1 MPQLIDY
8 IDKIARDKNRDVLYL
23 LFKPQK
29 GDDPFFFDY
38 EACKRRKQVIK
49 WLEKNNIIYY
59 PCMGAAVERA
69 SLDSYRGFL
78 YIDVPYDE
86 ANADFKKLSAYLEY
100 PDGSMRYDDMIFA
113 YYPLEKAMKNKHHD
127 EPGFWDKFFDEQGW

>member
-38 EACKRRKQVIK
+38 EAVELHPEVI
-49 WLEKNNIIYY
+49 
-59 PCMGAAVERA
+59 
-69 SLDSYRGFL
+69 
-78 YIDVPYDE
+78 
-86 ANADFKKLSAYLEY
+86 
-100 PDGSMRYDDMIFA
+100 
-113 YYPLEKAMKNKHHD
+113 H
-127 EPGFWDKFFDEQGW
+127 

>member
-8 IDKIARDKNRDVLYL
+8 IDKIARNKNRDVLYL
-23 LFKPQK
+23 LFKPQQ
-29 GDDPFFFDY
+29 GEDPLFFDD

-78 YIDVPYDE
+78 YIDVPYDA

-100 PDGSMRYDDMIFA
+100 PDGSMRA
-113 YYPLEKAMKNKHHD
+113 L
-127 EPGFWDKFFDEQGW
+127 

>member
-23 LFKPQK
+23 LFKPQQ
-29 GDDPFFFDY
+29 GEDPLFFDD

-49 WLEKNNIIYY
+49 WLEKNNISYY

-78 YIDVPYDE
+78 
-86 ANADFKKLSAYLEY
+86 
-100 PDGSMRYDDMIFA
+100 
-113 YYPLEKAMKNKHHD
+113 
-127 EPGFWDKFFDEQGW
+127 

>member
-29 GDDPFFFDY
+29 GDDPILFLIMKPVNA
-38 EACKRRKQVIK
+38 ETRSSSGWRKTTSP
-49 WLEKNNIIYY
+49 IIHAWES
-59 PCMGAAVERA
+59 GLERA
-69 SLDSYRGFL
+69 GLDSYNGFL

-86 ANADFKKLSAYLEY
+86 ADADFKKLALLVS
-100 PDGSMRYDDMIFA
+100 RT
-113 YYPLEKAMKNKHHD
+113 
-127 EPGFWDKFFDEQGW
+127 PGWFHAL